1 MVIAAIYP
9 LGLVAGGIC
18 SIHKGASGRS
28 ACDFVARLDSVTPF
42 SATARYAVTL
52 PQAEDDIVYTVR
64 LLSEATPADTL
75 CEARYLID
83 WELPRP
89 ETVSRGFSSYSDGNH
104 FRYNDNKLQEYH
116 FKWDSIPFQVGRGGV
131 QRSPQF
137 VGLLP
142 QMMARELRDML
153 ADTTFTLRFVPD
165 TVVSGRHVTAF
176 RGVQNVRGY
185 DGRYFDAFFDP
196 ATARPLRVSNEFN
209 PGQISEQSVTVEY
222 TYPAEGGAVALPAT
236 EEELIALYPEV
247 FEKFRSSNYRVEN
260 LRGEKLPRFSLP
272 SLGGERYSY
281 DPSRGFRAPAV
292 IALLDPAVTSA
303 AETVALLRKAV
314 RSGATDADL
323 LLVFTGGN
331 PDTVEN
337 IAGQSVI
344 GEYALLSGR
353 SLARDCGVTVFPT
366 VMVCDSN
373 GVVREVLLGFNRNL
387 AENVIQAV
395 ALAQE

>member
-1 MVIAAIYP
+1 M
-9 LGLVAGGIC
+9 
-18 SIHKGASGRS
+18 
-28 ACDFVARLDSVTPF
+28 
-42 SATARYAVTL
+42 
-52 PQAEDDIVYTVR
+52 
-64 LLSEATPADTL
+64 
-75 CEARYLID
+75 
-83 WELPRP
+83 
-89 ETVSRGFSSYSDGNH
+89 
-104 FRYNDNKLQEYH
+104 
-116 FKWDSIPFQVGRGGV
+116 
-131 QRSPQF
+131 
-137 VGLLP
+137 
-142 QMMARELRDML
+142 
-153 ADTTFTLRFVPD
+153 
-165 TVVSGRHVTAF
+165 
-176 RGVQNVRGY
+176 
-185 DGRYFDAFFDP
+185 
-196 ATARPLRVSNEFN
+196 SNEFN
-209 PGQISEQSVTVEY
+209 HGQISEQSVTVEY

-260 LRGEKLPRFSLP
+260 LRGEKLPRFSLT

-323 LLVFTGGN
+323 LLVFIGGN